1 NCDMGESIGPY
12 KMGKDEEGIELI
24 SSANIAC
31 GCHAGDPNVMDK
43 TIRMAKEAGVG
54 IGAHMGYPDLLGC
67 GRRDIDSNKED
78 LINYII
84 YQIGAL
90 DAFCKKH
97 GVEIQHIKSHGSMG
111 NMSYVNHTVA
121 DAVTDA
127 ILHVLPNTKLFVIS
141 NTVVHKIAE

>member
-1 NCDMGESIGPY
+1 MYIDLNCDMGESFGPY
-12 KMGKDEEGIELI
+12 KMGKDEEVIKLI

-31 GCHAGDPNVMDK
+31 GFHAGDPNVMDK
-43 TIRMAKEAGVG
+43 TVRMAKEHGVG
-54 IGAHMGYPDLLGC
+54 IGVHMGYPDLLGF
-67 GRRDIDSNKED
+67 GRRDIDINKKD
-78 LINYII
+78 LVNYII

-111 NMSYVNHTVA
+111 NMSYVNPTVA

-127 ILHVLPNTKLFVIS
+127 I
-141 NTVVHKIAE
+141 